1 MTNEISRRTA
11 LALGASSFAASAFAP
26 AASFA
31 QRIAPPSTAPVS
43 ITYYNYNLA
52 SAGIGAEATKELIGE
67 FTAAQPNVKV
77 EGVPVA
83 SGQILARVQADLVAG
98 RTPDVAQLVFSDLD
112 FVVRNL
118 GVKPMTDIVPPE
130 EWAAHTAGMVP
141 AGLKLGAI
149 GDKVYGLAY
158 VFSTPVLFYNATL
171 FKQAGLDPDAPPAS
185 WAQVKAAALKLRAA
199 TGKNGF
205 YPSVYS
211 EFDWLLQG
219 VFLSN
224 GGRALSED
232 RRRVTFGEPGA
243 VGAVEML
250 RDLVASGAHARIAE
264 TESGDAFMSGNLGMI
279 LTTSVY
285 QRAFLNAAK
294 DKFELRAAKMPGFG
308 DKPAQPTNSGSA
320 LFILAKDPAKQRAA
334 WELVKHMTS
343 KRGYTVITS
352 KIGYLPLRL
361 DIVDDPQYL
370 GNWVRENPMVR
381 PNLEQLARLNQ
392 WVAFPGSN
400 YRQISRIEVAAVN
413 EAAFGEGDVA
423 KIMRE
428 AQDRAQALMPR
439 A

>member
-1 MTNEISRRTA
+1 MTLEISRRTA
-11 LALGASSFAASAFAP
+11 LALGASALATP
-26 AASFA
+26 AFA

-52 SAGIGAEATKELIGE
+52 SAGIGAEATKELIAE
-67 FTAAQPNVKV
+67 FTATQPNVKV

-118 GVKPMTDIVPPE
+118 GVKPLADIVPPD

-141 AGLKLGAI
+141 AGLNLGALD
-149 GDKVYGLAY
+149 GKVYGLAY

-171 FKQAGLDPDAPPAS
+171 FKQAGLDPDMPPAT
-185 WAQVKAAALKLRAA
+185 WAAVKDAALKLRAA
-199 TGKNGF
+199 TGKNGV
-205 YPSVYS
+205 YPGVYG

-219 VFLSN
+219 LFLSN

-232 RRRVTFGEPGA
+232 RRRLTFGEA
-243 VGAVEML
+243 DSVGAVEML
-250 RDLVASGAHARIAE
+250 RDLVKSGAHAKLAE
-264 TESGDAFMSGNLGMI
+264 SESGDAFMSGNLGMI

-285 QRAFLNAAK
+285 QRAFLSAAK
-294 DKFELRAAKMPGFG
+294 DKFELRAAKMPSFG
-308 DKPAQPTNSGSA
+308 DKPARPTNSGSA
-320 LFILAKDPAKQRAA
+320 LFILSKDPVKQRAA

-370 GNWVRENPMVR
+370 GGWARENPMVR
-381 PNLEQLARLNQ
+381 PNLEQLTRLNQ
-392 WVAFPGSN
+392 WVAFPGAN
-400 YRQISRIEVAAVN
+400 YRQIARIEVAAVN
-413 EAAFGEGDVA
+413 EAVFGGGDIA

-428 AQDRAQALMPR
+428 AQERAQALMPR

>member
-1 MTNEISRRTA
+1 MTHEISRRTA
-11 LALGASSFAASAFAP
+11 LSLGASSLAASAFAP
-26 AASFA
+26 APSFA
-31 QRIAPPSTAPVS
+31 QRIAPPSSAPVS

-52 SAGIGAEATKELIGE
+52 SAGIGSEATKELIAE
-67 FTAAQPNVKV
+67 FTATQPNIKV
-77 EGVPVA
+77 EGVPVS
-83 SGQILARVQADLVAG
+83 SGRPRAGVQADLVAG

-130 EWAAHTAGMVP
+130 EWAAHTGGMVP
-141 AGLKLGAI
+141 AGLNLGALD
-149 GDKVYGLAY
+149 GKVYGLAY

-171 FKQAGLDPDAPPAS
+171 FKQAGLDPDMPPAT
-185 WAQVKAAALKLRAA
+185 WAAVKEAALKLRAA
-199 TGKNGF
+199 TAKNGV
-205 YPSVYS
+205 YPGVYS

-219 VFLSN
+219 LFLSN

-232 RRRVTFGEPGA
+232 RRRVTFGESGA
-243 VGAVEML
+243 VGAIEML
-250 RDLVASGAHARIAE
+250 RDLVKSGAHAKLAE
-264 TESGDAFMSGNLGMI
+264 SESGDAFMSGNLGMI

-294 DKFELRAAKMPGFG
+294 DKFELRAAKMPSFG
-308 DKPAQPTNSGSA
+308 DKPARPTNSGSA
-320 LFILAKDPAKQRAA
+320 LFILSKDPVKQRAA
-334 WELVKHMTS
+334 WELVKYMTS

-370 GNWVRENPMVR
+370 GAWTRENPMVR
-381 PNLEQLARLNQ
+381 PNLEQLTRLNQ

-400 YRQISRIEVAAVN
+400 YRQIARIQIAAVN
-413 EAAFGEGDVA
+413 EAVFGDGDIS

-428 AQDRAQALMPR
+428 AQERAQALMPR

>member
-1 MTNEISRRTA
+1 MTHEISRRTA
-11 LALGASSFAASAFAP
+11 LSLGASTLAASTFAP
-26 AASFA
+26 AHSFA
-31 QRIAPPSTAPVS
+31 QRIAPPSNAPVS
-43 ITYYNYNLA
+43 ISYYNYNLA
-52 SAGIGAEATKELIGE
+52 SAGIGAEATKELIAE

-77 EGVPVA
+77 EGVPVS

-130 EWAAHTAGMVP
+130 EWAAHTGGMVP
-141 AGLKLGAI
+141 AGLNLGALD
-149 GDKVYGLAY
+149 GKVYGLAY

-171 FKQAGLDPDAPPAS
+171 FKQAGLDPDMPPAT
-185 WAQVKAAALKLRAA
+185 WAAVKEAALKLRAA
-199 TGKNGF
+199 TAKNGV
-205 YPSVYS
+205 YPGVYS

-219 VFLSN
+219 LFLSN

-232 RRRVTFGEPGA
+232 RRRVTFGESGA
-243 VGAVEML
+243 VGAIEML
-250 RDLVASGAHARIAE
+250 RDLVKSGANAKLAE
-264 TESGDAFMSGNLGMI
+264 SESGDAFMSGNLGMI

-294 DKFELRAAKMPGFG
+294 DKFELRAAKMPSFG
-308 DKPAQPTNSGSA
+308 DKPARPTNSGSA
-320 LFILAKDPAKQRAA
+320 LFILSKDPVKQRAA
-334 WELVKHMTS
+334 WELVKYMTS

-370 GNWVRENPMVR
+370 GAWARENPMVR
-381 PNLEQLARLNQ
+381 PNLEQLTRLNQ
-392 WVAFPGSN
+392 WVAFPGAN
-400 YRQISRIEVAAVN
+400 YRQIARIQIAAVN
-413 EAAFGEGDVA
+413 EAVFGDGDIA

-428 AQDRAQALMPR
+428 AQERAQALMPR